1 MNVAARRLSFT
12 DRCDDLSSSDRS
24 YSFVTRIRQGVC
36 LRGGKRIQLCPV
48 CTRRTYTILLWAWL
62 YCGRLVRLDHLAATA
77 NCIIRV
83 ACINFDWMVTCNGF
97 ARVGLRKANAVE
109 AKKKAKPQDSL
120 VAFRASPHEGS
131 ALMYNMQYAL
141 CSFQDC
147 TPLESSTRP
156 CPRTSMNM
164 QLNFLTYTPCF
175 TATENR

>member
-97 ARVGLRKANAVE
+97 ARVGLLKANA
-109 AKKKAKPQDSL
+109 AKGMKVKTRTALQSRVLRRIGRVADGVRYIVRPLFVCLFVRSKL
-120 VAFRASPHEGS
+120 VHI
-131 ALMYNMQYAL
+131 
-141 CSFQDC
+141 
-147 TPLESSTRP
+147 
-156 CPRTSMNM
+156 
-164 QLNFLTYTPCF
+164 
-175 TATENR
+175 